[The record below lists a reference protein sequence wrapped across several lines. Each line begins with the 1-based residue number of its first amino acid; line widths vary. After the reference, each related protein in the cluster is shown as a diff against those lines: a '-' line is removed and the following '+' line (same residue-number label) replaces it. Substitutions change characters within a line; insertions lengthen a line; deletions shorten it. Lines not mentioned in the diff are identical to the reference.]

1 MFDLE
6 QFIKKWKRDLAA
18 NPAME
23 EGYVAELESHLRDRV
38 EELTAEGLG
47 AEEAFRRAVSA
58 MGGREETGTEFYKA
72 HTLRHSG
79 RPPWQ
84 PAHFLPAL
92 LWNYFKVALRTFR
105 RHAGYSFINIAGL
118 ALGMACFI
126 LLALWIRDEINWD
139 RFHVHAK
146 NLYRV
151 QSGLIPQPG
160 AVGPYLKANYPEIA
174 NSARLYFDK
183 SRTIRRGDT
192 VLEETNFVYADP
204 SLFEMFDLPFVL
216 GNRSSAL
223 AAPDSVVLSENAARK
238 YFGNENPIGQFLT
251 VDNQFTAR
259 VTGVVANPPLNSDIR
274 FEVLVPFQF
283 IDQRW
288 KNEDRSWGAHNH
300 ITYAQLRPGTDSQAL
315 IAKIAPLRRIMDQ
328 EPSAW
333 LLTMVPLGRIHLHED
348 SAIKSVI
355 IFALVALLILVIAA
369 CNFINLATANSG
381 RRAKE
386 IAVRKVAGAAR
397 AQLVR
402 QFLSESLLLALCAL
416 LLSLL
421 LAVAVLPSF
430 NAMTG
435 KDFAIRD
442 LFAQGFFLFLVGTA
456 AAIGLVAGAYPA
468 VLLSSFRPAGL
479 LKGGNPQT
487 GIQSGGSVFR
497 QALVIAQFTISIVL
511 MVSML
516 LVRKQ
521 VNFIRGYD
529 LGVQKENVVI
539 LPVNKQ
545 ILKDRQSFVDE
556 LTSRPGILNATF
568 TSSFPSSKR
577 QVFGVE
583 WEGKDPGF
591 NSVWQFVET
600 DHRYLDTM
608 GIKLVAGR
616 NFPESEPAEKI
627 APYFIINQKGAA
639 AMGREN
645 PVGMK
650 ITAYATP
657 GTVIGVVKDFH
668 FKLLQEEIG
677 PLFLFVGPSNLR
689 YVLIKI
695 RPEKDG
701 RNVILARIKEVW
713 DRHAPGMPF
722 SYDFLD
728 AAYDLN
734 YQPEQKLGLEFR
746 WFTLLGIFI
755 ACLGLF
761 GLAAATAEQKRKE
774 IGIRKVFGATQ
785 SEILRHVIRQFAV
798 PIVLANLIAWPLSFW
813 SMSQWLRGFAYHTN
827 LSPDLFLIAALVT
840 LLVALLSVSF
850 QAVRAARANP
860 VDSLRY
866 E

>member
-6 QFIKKWKRDLAA
+6 KAIKEWKKGFARHESFEDGLVAD
-18 NPAME
+18 ME
-23 EGYVAELESHLRDRV
+23 LHLRDNFA
-38 EELTAEGLG
+38 ELKEQGFSD
-47 AEEAFRRAVSA
+47 EEAFQRAVEQVGSA
-58 MGGREETGTEFYKA
+58 ERIAAEYGKNRELA
-72 HTLRHSG
+72 LDRRSPW
-79 RPPWQ
+79 RP
-84 PAHFLPAL
+84 ARFMPAL
-92 LWNYFKVALRTFR
+92 LLNYIKVALRKMR
-105 RHAGYSFINIAGL
+105 KQKGYAFINIFGL
-118 ALGMACFI
+118 AIGLACFI

-160 AVGPYLKANYPEIA
+160 AVGPYLKASYPEIA
-174 NSARLYFDK
+174 NSLRLYIDK
-183 SRTIRRGDT
+183 PRAVRRGDK
-192 VLEETNFVYADP
+192 VFEEKSFAYADP
-204 SLFEMFDLPFVL
+204 SLFDMFTLPFSA

-223 AAPDSVVLSENAARK
+223 AAPDSVVLSQNAARK
-238 YFGNENPIGQFLT
+238 YFGNEDPINQTLT
-251 VDNQFTAR
+251 VDNQYTVR
-259 VTGVVANPPLNSDIR
+259 VTGVIANPPLNSDIR

-288 KNEDRSWGAHNH
+288 KNEDRNWGAHNH

-348 SAIKSVI
+348 SAIKPVI

-386 IAVRKVAGAAR
+386 IAIRKVAGAAR

-487 GIQSGGSVFR
+487 SIQSGGSVFR

-583 WEGKDPGF
+583 WEGRDPGF

-616 NFPESEPAEKI
+616 NFPESEAAEKI

-645 PVGMK
+645 PVGLK

-657 GTVIGVVKDFH
+657 GTVIGVIKDFH

-677 PLFLFVGPSNLR
+677 PLFLFVGPYNLR

-734 YQPEQKLGLEFR
+734 YQPEQKLGQEFR

-785 SEILRHVIRQFAV
+785 SEILRHVIRQFAI
-798 PIVLANLIAWPLSFW
+798 PIVLANLIAWPIAFW
-813 SMSQWLRGFAYHTN
+813 AMNKWLQGFAYRTA
-827 LSPDLFLIAALVT
+827 LSVDLFLIAALST
-840 LLVALLSVSF
+840 LLIALLTVSF

-860 VDSLRY
+860 VESLRY

>member
-6 QFIKKWKRDLAA
+6 KEIKKWKKGFGKYESFEDGLITD
-18 NPAME
+18 ME
-23 EGYVAELESHLRDRV
+23 LHLRDAYEGYIHDGIGEAV
-38 EELTAEGLG
+38 AFEKAVAQVGTAERI
-47 AEEAFRRAVSA
+47 AEEYRKNRTLALDRR
-58 MGGREETGTEFYKA
+58 TPW
-72 HTLRHSG
+72 
-79 RPPWQ
+79 RP
-84 PAHFLPAL
+84 ARFMPAL
-92 LWNYFKVALRTFR
+92 VWNYVKVAMRSIR
-105 RHAGYSFINIAGL
+105 RHLGFSAINITGL

-126 LLALWIRDEINWD
+126 LLALWIRDEVNWD
-139 RFHVHAK
+139 RFHANAK

-160 AVGPYLKANYPEIA
+160 AVGPHLKANFPEIA
-174 NSARLYFDK
+174 NSTRLYFDK
-183 SRTIRRGDT
+183 LRVIRRGDK
-192 VLEETNFVYADP
+192 VFEEKNFVYADP
-204 SLFEMFDLPFVL
+204 SLFEMFTLPFVS
-216 GNRSSAL
+216 GSRSSVL
-223 AAPDSVVLSENAARK
+223 SAPDSVVLSQNAARK
-238 YFGNENPIGQFLT
+238 YFGNEDPINQTLT
-251 VDNQFTAR
+251 VDNQYTVR
-259 VTGVVANPPLNSDIR
+259 VTGVIANPPLNSDIR

-333 LLTMVPLGRIHLHED
+333 LLTMVPLGRIHLHEN

-369 CNFINLATANSG
+369 CNFINLATAKASQ
-381 RRAKE
+381 RAKE
-386 IAVRKVAGAAR
+386 IAVRKVAGAVR
-397 AQLVR
+397 TQLVR

-421 LAVAVLPSF
+421 LVISLLPSF

-435 KDFAIRD
+435 KEFALPD
-442 LFAQGFFLFLVGTA
+442 LFAHGFFLFLLGTT

-468 VLLSSFRPAGL
+468 ILLSSFRPAGL
-479 LKGGNPQT
+479 LKGGNPQADFR
-487 GIQSGGSVFR
+487 SGRSVFR

-521 VNFIRGYD
+521 VDFIRAFN
-529 LGVQKENVVI
+529 LGVHKENVLI

-545 ILKDRQSFVDE
+545 LLKNHQAFINE
-556 LTSRPGILNATF
+556 LDTSPGILNATF
-568 TSSFPSSKR
+568 ASSFPSSKT

-583 WEGKDPGF
+583 WEGKDPGID
-591 NSVWQFVET
+591 SVWQFIET
-600 DHRYLDTM
+600 DNRYLDTL
-608 GIKLVAGR
+608 GIELVAGR
-616 NFPESEPAEKI
+616 NFPESKPTEAI
-627 APYFIINQKGAA
+627 VPYFIINQKGAA
-639 AMGREN
+639 VIGKEN

-650 ITAYATP
+650 ITAYDTP
-657 GTVIGVVKDFH
+657 GTVIGVVRDFH
-668 FKLLQEEIG
+668 FKLLQEDIG
-677 PLFLFVGPSNLR
+677 PLFLFVGPYNLR

-701 RNVILARIKEVW
+701 RNMILARIKEVW

-734 YQPEQKLGLEFR
+734 YQPEQKLGLEFSC
-746 WFTLLGIFI
+746 FTLLGIFI

-785 SEILRHVIRQFAV
+785 FEVLRHITRQFAF
-798 PIVLANLIAWPLSFW
+798 PIVLANLIAWPLAFW
-813 SMSQWLRGFAYHTN
+813 ALNQWLQGFAYHAN
-827 LSPDLFLIAALVT
+827 LSPDLFLVSSVST
-840 LLVALLSVSF
+840 LLVAMLTVSF
-850 QAVRAARANP
+850 QTIRAARANP